1 MEKGFA
7 QSAASKPLADNRD
20 LLFRLSLYF
29 LLITAFISIPTGA
42 EAASAAGTDPLS
54 RTLCLVVG
62 WFTGK
67 MGQAIATLGIL
78 VLGIGAMMGKVSWQM
93 ALTVAF
99 GVSVMFSGAR
109 VVELLTDRNASFCV
123 GQAGFSAGMIEE
135 VLCNLAAMANQPAG
149 RAFGTLAV
157 IFLGITALMGK
168 VSAGVALLLA
178 VGIGTFYKADDIAQ
192 ALASSAGAGWIG
204 CSPG

>member
-1 MEKGFA
+1 MEKIPA
-7 QSAASKPLADNRD
+7 QGVASKPLADSCD
-20 LLFRLSLYF
+20 VLYRLSLYF
-29 LLITAFISIPTGA
+29 LLVSAFVIAPAS
-42 EAASAAGTDPLS
+42 EAAASSANDPLS
-54 RTLCLVVG
+54 QTLCLVIN
-62 WFTGK
+62 WFTGR
-67 MGQAIATLGIL
+67 MGQAIATLGVV
-78 VLGIGAMMGKVSWQM
+78 VLGIGAMLGKVSWQM

-109 VVELLTDRNASFCV
+109 VVELLTNTSVSCPAT
-123 GQAGFSAGMIEE
+123 AAFSAGMIED

-168 VSAGVALLLA
+168 VSAGVALLLT
-178 VGIGTFYKADDIAQ
+178 VGIGTFYKADDIAS
-192 ALASSAGAGWIG
+192 ALAGGAAGGWIG